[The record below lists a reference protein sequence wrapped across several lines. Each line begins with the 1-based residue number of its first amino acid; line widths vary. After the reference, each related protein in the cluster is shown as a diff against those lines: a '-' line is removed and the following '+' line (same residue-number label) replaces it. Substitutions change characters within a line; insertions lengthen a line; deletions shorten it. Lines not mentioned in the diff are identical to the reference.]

1 VLDDPGQC
9 ELEFHIVW
17 EGVLWMKDIRNPTAV
32 VALTALANGA
42 QETITDAAV
51 EAL

>member
-1 VLDDPGQC
+1 VPDDPGQY
-9 ELEFHIVW
+9 ELEFDIVW

-42 QETITDAAV
+42 EETTADAAV